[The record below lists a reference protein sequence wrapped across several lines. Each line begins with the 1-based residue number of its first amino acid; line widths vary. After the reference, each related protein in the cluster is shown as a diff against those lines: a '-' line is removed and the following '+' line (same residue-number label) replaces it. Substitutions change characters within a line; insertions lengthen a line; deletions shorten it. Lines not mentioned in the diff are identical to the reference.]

1 MAIKNAKR
9 FAELERLM
17 GDYFNTHIAPVMRST
32 KDELASKQADEMR
45 DYSRSAAGILS
56 FIASS
61 QMPGGDPYQTLK
73 VTGKWNSK
81 TTEDYI
87 LMCKERILNDKSM
100 QKDLLLMASEW
111 RNAVVK
117 EIGRAR
123 YDALSQ
129 QLGCDLSYAF
139 IEYRVEKQMIDKL
152 VADNMPKSSAEYIL
166 RKAAKSSLFDLQRTL
181 TQSPLAAEIEAKGEA
196 AYKPKKWEKATGQVL
211 GSATDAVTMGG
222 AGSWA
227 SFAKFIGVDIAFS
240 AATSAVQGKTKDAP
254 TVEDCISQGVFG
266 SKTNVFNG
274 FRKQAKA
281 IKNYDDAYI
290 KSTNEHLKKKIC
302 TTNFGTMDWT
312 KNNTP
317 QWSGGFK
324 LPSAEREKKYKDV
337 PLIVAPGHEE
347 EYLKEKA
354 KQDAE
359 QKAKADKAAKTE
371 KPQNT
376 TQSTENSEQQTEQ
389 TQSSAQQQSSEST
402 SEDSQQQQA
411 EQTNENGWNG
421 LLANFGLDGFGDI
434 TKNLG
439 YILAM
444 LPDMLVGLF
453 TGKTKSLNMDNS
465 LIPMASIVAGMFVKN
480 PILKMLLIGMGGAN
494 LLNRAGHEALENK
507 KNEGVQNGASV
518 RSDMAASQQ
527 VNYRQYPDEPLNPR
541 ITNPVLQ
548 GSCLVA
554 DIDHVPCTI
563 QLPDAVVGA
572 YQAGALP
579 LNTLANAILAKTEQ
593 SRQLV
598 ANNYESEKERETIT
612 RTRGIQ

>member
-1 MAIKNAKR
+1 M
-9 FAELERLM
+9 
-17 GDYFNTHIAPVMRST
+17 
-32 KDELASKQADEMR
+32 
-45 DYSRSAAGILS
+45 
-56 FIASS
+56 
-61 QMPGGDPYQTLK
+61 
-73 VTGKWNSK
+73 
-81 TTEDYI
+81 
-87 LMCKERILNDKSM
+87 
-100 QKDLLLMASEW
+100 
-111 RNAVVK
+111 
-117 EIGRAR
+117 
-123 YDALSQ
+123 
-129 QLGCDLSYAF
+129 
-139 IEYRVEKQMIDKL
+139 
-152 VADNMPKSSAEYIL
+152 
-166 RKAAKSSLFDLQRTL
+166 
-181 TQSPLAAEIEAKGEA
+181 
-196 AYKPKKWEKATGQVL
+196 
-211 GSATDAVTMGG
+211 
-222 AGSWA
+222 
-227 SFAKFIGVDIAFS
+227 DIAFS
-240 AATSAVQGKTKDAP
+240 AATSAVQGKTKDTP

-290 KSTNEHLKKKIC
+290 KNTNEHLTKKIC

-312 KNNTP
+312 KNNTS

-324 LPSAEREKKYKDV
+324 LPSAERDKKYKDV
-337 PLIVAPGHEE
+337 PMIVAPGKEE

-359 QKAKADKAAKTE
+359 KKAQAAKAEKE

-376 TQSTENSEQQTEQ
+376 TQSTESSEQ
-389 TQSSAQQQSSEST
+389 TQTSSQQQSSENT
-402 SEDSQQQQA
+402 TDESQQQQS
-411 EQTNENGWNG
+411 EQTNENGWDG

-465 LIPMASIVAGMFVKN
+465 LIPMASIVAGIFVKN

-494 LLNRAGHEALENK
+494 LLNKAGHEALDNK

-518 RSDMAASQQ
+518 RSDVAMGQ
-527 VNYRQYPDEPLNPR
+527 VTYKQYPDEPLNPR

-548 GSCLVA
+548 GTCLVA

-563 QLPDAVVGA
+563 QLPEAVVGA
-572 YQAGALP
+572 YRAGALP

-593 SRQLV
+593 SRQMV
-598 ANNYESEKERETIT
+598 ANNYDESEKQRETIT

>member
-32 KDELASKQADEMR
+32 QNEFTNKKVAEMR
-45 DYSRSAAGILS
+45 DYSRSVAGILNDM
-56 FIASS
+56 ASAHV
-61 QMPGGDPYQTLK
+61 PGADPYQTLK

-87 LMCKERILNDKSM
+87 LMCKEKILNDKSM
-100 QKDLLLMASEW
+100 QKDLLLMAGEW

-166 RKAAKSSLFDLQRTL
+166 RKAAKSNLFDLQRTL
-181 TQSPLAAEIEAKGEA
+181 TQSPLAAEIEAKGET

-240 AATSAVQGKTKDAP
+240 AATSAMQGKTKDAP

-290 KSTNEHLKKKIC
+290 KNTNEHLKKKIC

-359 QKAKADKAAKTE
+359 QKVKAAKAE
-371 KPQNT
+371 KEQPQNT
-376 TQSTENSEQQTEQ
+376 TQATESAEQQTELA
-389 TQSSAQQQSSEST
+389 QSSSQQSSENT
-402 SEDSQQQQA
+402 TDDSQQQQV

-494 LLNRAGHEALENK
+494 LLNKAGHEALDNK
-507 KNEGVQNGASV
+507 KNEGVSQNNP
-518 RSDMAASQQ
+518 AASQQ
-527 VNYRQYPDEPLNPR
+527 TQYRQYPDEPLNPR

-563 QLPDAVVGA
+563 QLSEAVVGA

-598 ANNYESEKERETIT
+598 ANNYESEKERETIS

>member
-17 GDYFNTHIAPVMRST
+17 GDYFNAHITPVMRST
-32 KDELASKQADEMR
+32 RNELASKKVAEMR
-45 DYSRSAAGILS
+45 DYSRSVAGILNEM
-56 FIASS
+56 ASS

-87 LMCKERILNDKSM
+87 LMCKEKILNDKSI

-117 EIGRAR
+117 EIGRAK
-123 YDALSQ
+123 YDTLSQ

-166 RKAAKSSLFDLQRTL
+166 RKAAKSSIFDLPRTL

-240 AATSAVQGKTKDAP
+240 AATSAVQGKTMDAS

-274 FRKQAKA
+274 FRKQAKV

-290 KSTNEHLKKKIC
+290 KNTNEHLKKKIC

-317 QWSGGFK
+317 QWSGGFT

-371 KPQNT
+371 KTQNT
-376 TQSTENSEQQTEQ
+376 TQATERSGQQSEQS
-389 TQSSAQQQSSEST
+389 QSSSQQQSSENT
-402 SEDSQQQQA
+402 SDESQQQS
-411 EQTNENGWNG
+411 EQTNENGWSR

-465 LIPMASIVAGMFVKN
+465 LIPLASIVAGMFVKN

-494 LLNRAGHEALENK
+494 LLNKAGHEALENK

-518 RSDMAASQQ
+518 RSDMATSQQ

-572 YQAGALP
+572 YRAGALP

-598 ANNYESEKERETIT
+598 ANNYESEDKRETVS
-612 RTRGIQ
+612 RARGIQ

>member
-17 GDYFNTHIAPVMRST
+17 GDYFNAHIAPVMQST
-32 KDELASKQADEMR
+32 KNELASKQADEMR
-45 DYSRSAAGILS
+45 DYSRSSAGILS

-87 LMCKERILNDKSM
+87 LMCKEKILNDKSM

-166 RKAAKSSLFDLQRTL
+166 RKTAKSSLFDLQRTL

-240 AATSAVQGKTKDAP
+240 AATSAVQGKTKDAL

-337 PLIVAPGHEE
+337 PLIVAPGKEE

-359 QKAKADKAAKTE
+359 QKAKADKATKTE

-376 TQSTENSEQQTEQ
+376 TQSAENSEQQSQERSSTSLQ
-389 TQSSAQQQSSEST
+389 TTDENQQQS
-402 SEDSQQQQA
+402 

-494 LLNRAGHEALENK
+494 LLNKAGHEALDNK
-507 KNEGVQNGASV
+507 KNEGVSV
-518 RSDMAASQQ
+518 NNSTASQQ
-527 VNYRQYPDEPLNPR
+527 TQYRQYPDEPLNPR

-563 QLPDAVVGA
+563 QLPEAVVGA

-598 ANNYESEKERETIT
+598 ANNYENEKERETIS